1 MNCCW
6 SSSHTDMTSYHPIER
21 KKSDVAPF
29 VELNHCSSV
38 SRLLRKKQ
46 YVFEYQQGEKEDVV
60 ILPFSHH

>member
-1 MNCCW
+1 
-6 SSSHTDMTSYHPIER
+6 MTNYHPIER
-21 KKSDVAPF
+21 KKSDIAPF